1 MVSLDDGFVGLCGGG
16 FSVYFFLVGFFLK
29 ICGVLGLHDE
39 LRFYGTLGFP
49 GLLNFGSSCVEM
61 QVKCP
66 LEMGA
71 ENGGLWR
78 KGARVFKSFVDGNCD
93 FVS

>member
-1 MVSLDDGFVGLCGGG
+1 MWWSFFCLFF
-16 FSVYFFLVGFFLK
+16 FSWVFLKK

-39 LRFYGTLGFP
+39 LRFYGTLGFY

-61 QVKCP
+61 QVKCL

-78 KGARVFKSFVDGNCD
+78 KGARVLKSFVDGNCD